1 MSKTEIKEGVYPL
14 TAEEFKQSEKITSQD
29 VLAVINE
36 ADVEVD
42 QFAPPPVSAGGFLQ
56 KGM

>member
-1 MSKTEIKEGVYPL
+1 MKEENCQDVYPL

-36 ADVEVD
+36 ADVEVE
-42 QFAPPPVSAGGFLQ
+42 
-56 KGM
+56 